1 MNTQPLIVDR
11 FKKYLTDVSYPKEK
25 DSTWN
30 IAGVLNNYSN
40 QKFKFDVRDL
50 FRYKESQGA
59 RWQKYATR
67 ADKVVLEA
75 TDRWVI
81 IEVAEMNKY
90 VKKHKLKQVRLEDL
104 MKELEWS
111 IEVPKR

>member
-1 MNTQPLIVDR
+1 MKFVNLLSTVNYPTSNQQKQELWDVEGII
-11 FKKYLTDVSYPKEK
+11 KKH
-25 DSTWN
+25 
-30 IAGVLNNYSN
+30 SN